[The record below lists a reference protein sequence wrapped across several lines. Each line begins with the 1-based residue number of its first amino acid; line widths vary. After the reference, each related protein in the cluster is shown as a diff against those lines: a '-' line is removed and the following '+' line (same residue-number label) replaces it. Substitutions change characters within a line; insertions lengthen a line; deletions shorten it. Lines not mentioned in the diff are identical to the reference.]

1 MVPTVQPPAS
11 AQSGNTAHDM
21 TTSIEDAIQSLHD
34 LIFKI
39 ALPKTKTAKIATI
52 TIETLNLAH
61 NLVSTVR
68 ASLTDQRESPQLRS
82 INRQLETITAHL
94 ALPSTSPPNKKCSY
108 AAALAMGTHGPAPA
122 NSLSPRLPPHP
133 RPRPATHFDITLN
146 QKSPSNPVFADTPY
160 YDLITKI
167 LEALR
172 DADCWMEGRLC
183 LPDSEGDEKV
193 KYVSP
198 YIRAVGRH
206 RSGDIWV
213 ATHTEAGRDMLMATV
228 DRWLPKL
235 SGQLYYT
242 CKTYPVLV
250 HGVPTSLDPPK
261 GGEDGEDIA
270 TLLIN
275 DNADIITHPAV
286 LKHMEFLTH
295 NIDKE
300 PRKVHRS
307 LVMHFTD
314 RKIANQCIDRH
325 IMLHDRILLAVKFVR
340 RPPQCYNCYGVGH
353 LACSCN
359 RKTSCGLCAEEH
371 DTRHCCDA

>member
-1 MVPTVQPPAS
+1 M
-11 AQSGNTAHDM
+11 
-21 TTSIEDAIQSLHD
+21 
-34 LIFKI
+34 
-39 ALPKTKTAKIATI
+39 
-52 TIETLNLAH
+52 
-61 NLVSTVR
+61 
-68 ASLTDQRESPQLRS
+68 
-82 INRQLETITAHL
+82 
-94 ALPSTSPPNKKCSY
+94 
-108 AAALAMGTHGPAPA
+108 
-122 NSLSPRLPPHP
+122 
-133 RPRPATHFDITLN
+133 
-146 QKSPSNPVFADTPY
+146 
-160 YDLITKI
+160 
-167 LEALR
+167 
-172 DADCWMEGRLC
+172 
-183 LPDSEGDEKV
+183 PDSEGDEKV

-206 RSGDIWV
+206 HSGNIWV
-213 ATHTEAGRDMLMATV
+213 ATHTEAGRDMLVATV

-275 DNADIITHPAV
+275 DNADIITHPVV
-286 LKHMEFLTH
+286 LKHTEFLTH

-300 PRKVHRS
+300 PHKAHRS
-307 LVMHFTD
+307 LVVHFTD

-325 IMLHDRILLAVKFVR
+325 IVLHDRILPAVKFVR

-353 LACSCN
+353 FARSCN

-371 DTRHCCDA
+371 DTRHCCDARKISPHGQLAQLKCVRCQGLHAAMDRSCPACRVADQTHWDRLKEAGPYFMA